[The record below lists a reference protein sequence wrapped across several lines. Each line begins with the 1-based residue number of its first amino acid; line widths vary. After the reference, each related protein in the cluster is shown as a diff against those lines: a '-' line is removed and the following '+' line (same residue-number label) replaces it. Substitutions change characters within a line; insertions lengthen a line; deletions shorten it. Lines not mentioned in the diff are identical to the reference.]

1 MTKYPD
7 HVKAFIGRCGPLELS
22 PGKRPSETRRFE
34 AGISGRFLRSDR
46 DLPESGW
53 CERTQPGQCTW
64 SNVMGRIV
72 TLADTTLLQL
82 TEVER
87 RVMQKVALAKLQALN
102 LGVTVRIPSDAVGN
116 STAHKPKRRAY
127 LLKRKALTTGFFD
140 TARGKDGDKE
150 KGNRHRQTLYIPLS
164 ELFIERN
171 YGNVDIWL
179 PCLPVLVDT

>member
-1 MTKYPD
+1 MQFFRMK
-7 HVKAFIGRCGPLELS
+7 
-22 PGKRPSETRRFE
+22 
-34 AGISGRFLRSDR
+34 
-46 DLPESGW
+46 
-53 CERTQPGQCTW
+53 GQCTW
-64 SNVMGRIV
+64 SNVTGRMV

-150 KGNRHRQTLYIPLS
+150 KGNRHRQTMYIPLS
-164 ELFIERN
+164 EPFIER
-171 YGNVDIWL
+171 YYANVDLWL